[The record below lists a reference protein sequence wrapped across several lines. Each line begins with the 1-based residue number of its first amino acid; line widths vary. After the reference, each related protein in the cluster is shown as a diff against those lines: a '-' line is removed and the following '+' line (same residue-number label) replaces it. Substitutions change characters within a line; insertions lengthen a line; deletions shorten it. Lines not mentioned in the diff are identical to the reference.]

1 MATEEDEKE
10 LPPEEKLLAETEAIE
25 EKEKL
30 LAETEAIEEKEKNDD
45 DDIEQGVE
53 DY

>member
-25 EKEKL
+25 EKEK
-30 LAETEAIEEKEKNDD
+30 NDD
-45 DDIEQGVE
+45 NDIEQGVG
-53 DY
+53 D